1 MIAGRNA
8 GTYGEAKN
16 SWLTGTAAWSFIA
29 ISQAILGI
37 KPDYQGLLIDPCIP
51 KNWEGYSVTRIYRG
65 ARYHITV
72 KNPDGV
78 SKGIKFLTVN
88 GKLIKGNL
96 IPFNKENKDVA
107 VIAVLGS

>member
-1 MIAGRNA
+1 
-8 GTYGEAKN
+8 
-16 SWLTGTAAWSFIA
+16 
-29 ISQAILGI
+29 
-37 KPDYQGLLIDPCIP
+37 
-51 KNWEGYSVTRIYRG
+51 
-65 ARYHITV
+65 V
-72 KNPDGV
+72 KNPDGD